1 LAVGGA
7 FPDTNIAPDILLRYT
22 SQMFSIPKQF
32 SVKETFLNQDF
43 DFLRVRSHKALML
56 PNRPEGKRLDFFL
69 QGLVVGGGT
78 LLSIITASI
87 VITGLGAWRYL
98 RK

>member
-1 LAVGGA
+1 
-7 FPDTNIAPDILLRYT
+7 
-22 SQMFSIPKQF
+22 MFSIPKQF
-32 SVKETFLNQDF
+32 SAKDTSLNQEV
-43 DFLRVRSHKALML
+43 DFLRVRSHKGLML
-56 PNRPEGKRLDFFL
+56 PNRREGRRLDFFL

-87 VITGLGAWRYL
+87 VVTGWGAWRYL